1 MVDIANLLV
10 VTAGLCVNL
19 YGLHTVIYGIPLPGY
34 GGQFQYLTIIGLTI
48 ATTSLVVRII
58 NLLTGFLKPVY
69 ETLSAIATPV
79 EGLIS
84 ILYWPIVLYDRTL
97 LLPEGLEYDL
107 PLILDLSIH
116 LIPTIVCWID
126 LLVYNKDFK
135 RSPTHIL
142 AIYIFGL
149 SYFYWANLCF
159 ENNGYWVYPLL
170 GKFGDMQRAF
180 FFLFCSWGGALIYKA
195 ILKAHSLIHV
205 PTEVKQKQEMKKTQ

>member
-1 MVDIANLLV
+1 M
-10 VTAGLCVNL
+10 
-19 YGLHTVIYGIPLPGY
+19 
-34 GGQFQYLTIIGLTI
+34 
-48 ATTSLVVRII
+48 
-58 NLLTGFLKPVY
+58 
-69 ETLSAIATPV
+69 
-79 EGLIS
+79 
-84 ILYWPIVLYDRTL
+84 YDKSL

-107 PLILDLSIH
+107 PLVLDLSIH

-170 GKFGDMQRAF
+170 GKFSDMQRAV
-180 FFLFCSWGGALIYKA
+180 FFLFCSWGGALIYKSSKLITCA
-195 ILKAHSLIHV
+195 YVCVELELTKMGFFFNSCQSAFFNTRTYRSKANARGEEDTI
-205 PTEVKQKQEMKKTQ
+205 K